1 MLKSN
6 CKEEQP
12 NGKISYLCVM
22 EIWKSINGFENLYKI
37 SSTGKIK
44 SLGNGKSTNGKYKGE
59 RILKTGI
66 STRGYEKVKLFKN
79 GERYYFM
86 VHRLVASHFLVEKHG
101 KNEVN
106 HKDGVKTNND
116 VSNLEWLSASE
127 NQLHAF
133 ATGLQVA
140 RRGAE
145 HSQSKAVRQIG
156 LDGTEI
162 RVWESIKQIQREL
175 GWNSYGIIKC
185 CKKLPKYNTAY
196 KFKWEYV

>member
-1 MLKSN
+1 LLKSN

-12 NGKISYLCVM
+12 NGKIDYLCFM

-37 SSTGKIK
+37 SSSGKIK
-44 SLGNGKSTNGKYKGE
+44 SLGNGKSTNGKYKCE

-66 STRGYEKVKLFKN
+66 STRGYEKVKLFKD
-79 GERYYFM
+79 GKRYYFN
-86 VHRLVASHFLVEKHG
+86 VHRLVAINFLLEKDG
-101 KNEVN
+101 KKEVN
-106 HKDGVKTNND
+106 HKDGDKLNNS
-116 VSNLEWLSASE
+116 VNNLEWVSASE

-140 RRGAE
+140 KRGAE
-145 HSQSKAVRQIG
+145 HSQSKPVRQIA

-162 RVWESIKQIQREL
+162 KVWESIKQIQREL